1 MMEESAL
8 ISAISL
14 FAGVGLM
21 PAVFLILRD
30 KEIPLEPNV
39 RMRGGAAI
47 VLAFILL
54 ALAVLFLLNA
64 LAQDL
69 SLLIASAIGLIA
81 LPLLVIQL
89 DKRRRSRGV

>member
-1 MMEESAL
+1 MEESAL